1 MLEERKMYIN
11 SYYEPLR
18 ILEKNKAFVEM
29 TTEEMAFICGIIRE
43 KKPKKIV
50 EIGVAAGVTT
60 SVILNCLKLLNMAG
74 TAFYSVDKRKE
85 YYRDSSKQVG
95 YVLNYLAK
103 DSFLKQHFL
112 YSGNIV
118 PQVLDKIGKDVDMV
132 ILDTVHRV
140 PGEILDF
147 LAIYPYLSEKA
158 IVIIHDINFSQ
169 VRDIS
174 KPRIREVIS
183 NRILYSSIA
192 AERIYT
198 HTVESEAGISNIGA
212 VQVNEDTGRYIDNIF
227 QTLFVNWSYIPT
239 ENEFSL
245 YRECIEQ
252 HYNKQQIEWFKY
264 AEKLNDNFLNYENSE
279 KY

>member
-1 MLEERKMYIN
+1 MYIN